1 MTVFCQTFSMSRLSE
16 TLSSRVI
23 LTPHCIP
30 YVGLLRLSIFDAV
43 EKSVKYSIRAK
54 KFATIVIKHLVAKL
68 L

>member
-23 LTPHCIP
+23 LDPTLH
-30 YVGLLRLSIFDAV
+30 SFFDAV